1 MIEVR
6 SVSKN
11 YGTIAAL
18 SGVSFTV
25 PDGCVTGFVGPNGA
39 GKSTLMRIA
48 LGLERAD
55 SGEVTHDGVPVGD
68 RPAGALGAGA
78 LLDPSWLFG
87 RRRAGDH
94 LWALAAARGLGR
106 DRVTDA
112 LRATGLNEIADR
124 PAGTFSLGMRQRLGI
139 AAALLQRPRSLVL
152 DEPVNGLD
160 PDGVGWLR
168 TLIRRLADGG
178 TAVLISSH
186 LLAELSQSADR
197 IVVIAAGRIL
207 SESPL
212 ADLLSASGPPVVRV
226 AADQPGRLAT
236 ACVACGAE
244 VIREPSGGLLIT
256 GLTSREVSRLAAE
269 AGVLFDHLSTRSA
282 SLEERFT
289 TLTTDQ
295 MQYRAEVPA
304 R

>member
-1 MIEVR
+1 MIEIM
-6 SVSKN
+6 SVSKS
-11 YGTIAAL
+11 YGAITAL
-18 SGVSFTV
+18 NDVSFTV
-25 PDGCVTGFVGPNGA
+25 PDGCITGFVGPNGA

-48 LGLERAD
+48 LGLERPDA
-55 SGEVTHDGVPVGD
+55 GTVTHDGVRVGD
-68 RPAGALGAGA
+68 RPAGTLGAGA

-94 LWALAAARGLGR
+94 LWALAAASGLGR
-106 DRVTDA
+106 DRVADA
-112 LRATGLNEIADR
+112 LRITGLSGVADR

-139 AAALLQRPRSLVL
+139 AAALLDRPRSLVL

-168 TLIRRLADGG
+168 GLVRGLADGG

-186 LLAELSQSADR
+186 LLSELAQTADR

-207 SESPL
+207 SEGPL
-212 ADLLSASGPPVVRV
+212 TALLSASGPAVVL
-226 AADQPGRLAT
+226 AASDQPDRLAA
-236 ACVACGAE
+236 ACSAHGAE
-244 VIREPSGGLLIT
+244 VIREPSGRLRINGPT
-256 GLTSREVSRLAAE
+256 PREVSRLAAE
-269 AGVLFDHLSTRSA
+269 AGVLLDHLSAHTA

-289 TLTTDQ
+289 ALTTDHL
-295 MQYRAEVPA
+295 QYRADVPV